1 MMTIGKN
8 SKICVVWKVKPTDY
22 SEEGKNNIITS
33 MASKYS
39 IDKKNII
46 VSPEYIT
53 EGQKKDVLNSENI
66 KSIHDPLFQQEL
78 FKTYLEENKIDGYD
92 FEEIKKIDSQIN
104 SLIDYDSYEK
114 SKSYRIKWVKWDNF
128 LSYGEGNFF
137 DFEKL
142 HGLILLN
149 GIPENESGKSTFAYD
164 LLHFLLFGKTQ
175 TDKASTQKDLF
186 NNYLPEATNVTVE
199 GCIELDG
206 NDYIIKRTLTRPA
219 LSKKAKNRSVSA
231 KVEYYQLNKD
241 GSKEELEDSVNL
253 QEHSSRK
260 TSQVIKEALG
270 NEADFDRIISANSKD
285 LDSLI
290 SMKDTERGRL
300 LSKWIGLSILED
312 KDALAREK
320 WNKEI
325 SKKRLCDIYNTETL
339 NNEIVEL
346 TGLNTEDENNIKK
359 EEDKIA
365 ESKKRISDYEKNRS
379 DLMNARQSV
388 DPSLS
393 KIDITTLQASI
404 DKIIAKGNTTKSAI
418 ASLKQQIETYGEIT
432 VQENEYASLRK
443 ENESIIGTMASLSA
457 EIKSLQS
464 TNKTLA
470 SAEFCPTCGRK
481 FDNVDNSSKIQEN
494 NKQIESKTETG
505 KELRIRKNAIE
516 EQMRKIESD
525 RQRLQEKN
533 KIEIRLS
540 ALNTEITNQRAEY
553 SEKKRIMDNL
563 VKNKEAIENNNKI
576 DAMLYT
582 VNESIRTE
590 EGIMNNATYQIAYL
604 KKDIEN
610 NIQRINEKKSLIVKI
625 EEERKIEKNWKVYLQ
640 MIGKDGIS
648 KMVLRNSLPIINGE
662 LDLLLN
668 DVADFDVEIAINE
681 KNDIE
686 FWLLRD
692 GIKTRLSAASGL
704 ERTEASLAL
713 RVVLGRMSKLSRPP
727 FLLLDEVLGTVGKS
741 SYDNMKKLYDKIA
754 KYYDF
759 ILHIT
764 HLADITDWH
773 DGIVT
778 VQKIN
783 NISSIIQS

>member
-1 MMTIGKN
+1 MKIGEK

-22 SEEGKNNIITS
+22 SEEGKNNIIAAMS
-33 MASKYS
+33 AKYK

-46 VSPEYIT
+46 VNPEYIA
-53 EGQKKDVLNSENI
+53 EGQEKEVLNSENI
-66 KSIHDPLFQQEL
+66 ESIHDSQFQQEL
-78 FKTYLEENKIDGYD
+78 FKKYLKENKIEGYD
-92 FEEIKKIDSQIN
+92 FDEIIKIDSQIN

-114 SKSYRIKWVKWDNF
+114 SKSYKIKWVKWDNF

-175 TDKASTQKDLF
+175 TDKAVTQKDLF
-186 NNYLPEATNVTVE
+186 NNYLPEVTNVTVE

-206 NDYIIKRTLTRPA
+206 DDYIIKRVLTRPA
-219 LSKKAKNRSVSA
+219 LSKKTKSRTVSA
-231 KVEYYQLNKD
+231 KVEYYQLNAD
-241 GSKEELEDSVNL
+241 GAKEELEDAANL
-253 QEHSSRK
+253 QGHSARK
-260 TSQVIKEALG
+260 TSQIIKEALG
-270 NEADFDRIISANSKD
+270 NESDFDRIISANSKD

-312 KDALAREK
+312 KDTLAREK

-325 SKKRLCDIYNTETL
+325 SKKRFCDIYNTETL
-339 NNEIVEL
+339 NNEIIEL
-346 TGLNTEDENNIKK
+346 DRSN
-359 EEDKIA
+359 A
-365 ESKKRISDYEKNRS
+365 DYEKDIKHEEIKITDSTNRIGEYEKRRS
-379 DLMNARQSV
+379 TLMEARQSV
-388 DPSLS
+388 DPALT
-393 KIDITTLQASI
+393 KVDITTLQKSI
-404 DKIIAKGNTTKSAI
+404 DRIIAEGNNSKKAI
-418 ASLKQQIETYGEIT
+418 ASLKEQIESFGDINIR
-432 VQENEYASLRK
+432 ENEYSNLRK
-443 ENESIIGTMASLSA
+443 ENEGIISRMASLTA
-457 EIKSLQS
+457 EIKTLQS

-470 SAEFCPTCGRK
+470 NAEYCPTCGRK
-481 FDNVDNSSKIQEN
+481 FDNVDNSTKIMEN
-494 NKQIESKTETG
+494 NAQIEAKKLAEAQLRERKSTIEG
-505 KELRIRKNAIE
+505 K
-516 EQMRKIESD
+516 MRSIESD
-525 RQRLQEKN
+525 RQRLLEKN
-533 KIEIRLS
+533 RLEVRMS
-540 ALNTEITNQRAEY
+540 ALNAEIANQRAEY
-553 SEKKRIMDNL
+553 TEKKRTMDSL
-563 VKNKEAIENNNKI
+563 LKNKEAIEQNNKI
-576 DAMLYT
+576 DAMLYSI
-582 VNESIRTE
+582 NESIRTE
-590 EGIMNNATYQIAYL
+590 EGIVNNATYQIAYL
-604 KKDIEN
+604 KKDIEGN
-610 NIQRINEKKSLIVKI
+610 VQKINDKKSLILKI

-648 KMVLRNSLPIINGE
+648 KMVLRNSLPIINAE
-662 LDLLLN
+662 LDRLLN
-668 DVADFDVEIAINE
+668 DVADFDVEISIND

-692 GIKTRLSAASGL
+692 NTKTRLSAASGL

-713 RVVLGRMSKLSRPP
+713 RVVLGKMSRLSRPP

-754 KYYDF
+754 ASYDF

-764 HLADITDWH
+764 HLSDITDWH

>member
-1 MMTIGKN
+1 MEIGKK

-22 SEEGKNNIITS
+22 SEEGKKNIIAA
-33 MASKYS
+33 MAAKYG

-46 VSPEYIT
+46 VSPEYLA

-66 KSIHDPLFQQEL
+66 ESIHDPQFQQEL
-78 FKTYLEENKIDGYD
+78 FKRYLEENKIEGYD
-92 FEEIKKIDSQIN
+92 FDEIIKIDSQIN

-114 SKSYRIKWVKWDNF
+114 SKSYKIKWVKWDNF

-175 TDKASTQKDLF
+175 TDKANTQKDLF
-186 NNYLPEATNVTVE
+186 NNYLPEATNVIVE

-219 LSKKAKNRSVSA
+219 LSKKTKNRAVSA
-231 KVEYYQLNKD
+231 KVEYYQLNQD
-241 GSKEELEDSVNL
+241 GSKEELEDTTNL

-260 TSQVIKEALG
+260 TSQIIKEALG

-325 SKKRLCDIYNTETL
+325 SKKRFCDIYNTETL
-339 NNEIVEL
+339 NNEIIEL
-346 TGLNTEDENNIKK
+346 TGVNTEHEK
-359 EEDKIA
+359 EITGE
-365 ESKKRISDYEKNRS
+365 ESKITDSKNRISEYEKNRS
-379 DLMNARQSV
+379 KLMEARQSV
-388 DPSLS
+388 DPSLT
-393 KIDITTLQASI
+393 KIDITTLQKSI
-404 DKIIAKGNTTKSAI
+404 DRIIAEGNNSKNTIATLKS
-418 ASLKQQIETYGEIT
+418 QIESYGEIN
-432 VQENEYASLRK
+432 VKENEYSDLRK
-443 ENESIIGTMASLSA
+443 ENENIISQMASLNT
-457 EIKSLQS
+457 EIKNLQS

-470 SAEFCPTCGRK
+470 NAEYCPTCGRK
-481 FDNVDNSSKIQEN
+481 FDNVDNSGKIKEN
-494 NKQIESKTETG
+494 NEQIEAKVIAG
-505 KELRIRKNAIE
+505 KNLRDRKNTVE
-516 EQMRKIESD
+516 EQMRAIESD

-533 KIEIRLS
+533 RIEIKLS
-540 ALNTEITNQRAEY
+540 ALNAEIANQRAEY
-553 SEKKRIMDNL
+553 TEKKRTMDSL
-563 VKNKEAIENNNKI
+563 IKNKEAIEQNNKI
-576 DAMLYT
+576 DAMLYS

-590 EGIMNNATYQIAYL
+590 EGIVNNATYQIAYL
-604 KKDIEN
+604 KKDIES
-610 NIQRINEKKSLIVKI
+610 NIQKINDKKSLIMKI

-662 LDLLLN
+662 LDRLLD
-668 DVADFDVEIAINE
+668 DVADFDIEISIND

-692 GIKTRLSAASGL
+692 NIKTRLSAASGL

-713 RVVLGRMSKLSRPP
+713 RVVLGKMSRLSRPP

-754 KYYDF
+754 TSYDF

-764 HLADITDWH
+764 HLADIVDWH
-773 DGIVT
+773 DSIVT

-783 NISSIIQS
+783 NISSIVQP

>member
-1 MMTIGKN
+1 MNIGKK

-22 SEEGKNNIITS
+22 SEEGKNNIIAA
-33 MASKYS
+33 MATKYG

-46 VSPEYIT
+46 VTPEYAS
-53 EGQKKDVLNSENI
+53 EGQKKEVLNSENI
-66 KSIHDPLFQQEL
+66 ESIHDPQFQQEL
-78 FKTYLEENKIDGYD
+78 FKKYLDENKIEGYD
-92 FEEIKKIDSQIN
+92 FDEIVKIDSQIN

-114 SKSYRIKWVKWDNF
+114 SKSYKIKWVKWDNF

-175 TDKASTQKDLF
+175 TDKANTQKDLF

-199 GCIELDG
+199 GCMELDG

-219 LSKKAKNRSVSA
+219 LSKKSKNRTVSA
-231 KVEYYQLNKD
+231 KVEYYQLNQD
-241 GSKEELEDSVNL
+241 GSKEELEDSTNL

-260 TSQVIKEALG
+260 TSQIIKEALG

-325 SKKRLCDIYNTETL
+325 SKNRLCDIYNSETL
-339 NNEIVEL
+339 NNEILALEEQ
-346 TGLNTEDENNIKK
+346 NKENEKNVKN
-359 EEDKIA
+359 EESKITDSKSRIA
-365 ESKKRISDYEKNRS
+365 EYEKNRS
-379 DLMNARQSV
+379 NLMEARQSV
-388 DPSLS
+388 DPTLT
-393 KIDITTLQASI
+393 KIDITTLQKSI
-404 DKIIAKGNTTKSAI
+404 DRIIFDGNNSKNTIANLKS
-418 ASLKQQIETYGEIT
+418 QIESYGEINI
-432 VQENEYASLRK
+432 QENEYTNLRK
-443 ENESIIGTMASLSA
+443 ENEHIISQMASLIA

-470 SAEFCPTCGRK
+470 SAEYCPTCGRK
-481 FDNVDNSSKIQEN
+481 FDNIDNSGKIKEN
-494 NKQIESKTETG
+494 NELIEAKTSTG
-505 KELRIRKNAIE
+505 IQLKERKNAIE
-516 EQMRKIESD
+516 EKMKSMESD

-533 KIEIRLS
+533 KLEIKLS
-540 ALNTEITNQRAEY
+540 ALNTEIANQRAEY
-553 SEKKRIMDNL
+553 IEKKRTMDNL
-563 VKNKEAIENNNKI
+563 IKNKEAIEKNNKI
-576 DAMLYT
+576 DAMLYS

-590 EGIMNNATYQIAYL
+590 EGIINNATYQIAYL
-604 KKDIEN
+604 KKDTEN
-610 NIQRINEKKSLIVKI
+610 NIQKINDKKSILIKI
-625 EEERKIEKNWKVYLQ
+625 EAERKIEKNWKVYLQ

-662 LDLLLN
+662 LDRLLN
-668 DVADFDVEIAINE
+668 DVADFDVEITINE

-713 RVVLGRMSKLSRPP
+713 RVVLGKMSRLSRPP

-741 SYDNMKKLYDKIA
+741 SYDNMKKLYDKIV
-754 KYYDF
+754 KEYSF

-778 VQKIN
+778 VQKVN

>member
-1 MMTIGKN
+1 MEIGKK

-22 SEEGKNNIITS
+22 SEEGKNNIIAA
-33 MASKYS
+33 MATKYG

-46 VSPEYIT
+46 VTPEYAS
-53 EGQKKDVLNSENI
+53 EGQKKEVLNSENI
-66 KSIHDPLFQQEL
+66 ESIHDPQFQQEL
-78 FKTYLEENKIDGYD
+78 FKKYLDENKIEGYD
-92 FEEIKKIDSQIN
+92 FDEIVKIDSQIN

-114 SKSYRIKWVKWDNF
+114 SKSYKIKWVKWDNF
-128 LSYGEGNFF
+128 LSYGDGNFF

-175 TDKASTQKDLF
+175 TDKANTQKDLF

-219 LSKKAKNRSVSA
+219 LSKKSKNRTVSA
-231 KVEYYQLNKD
+231 KVEYYQLNQD
-241 GSKEELEDSVNL
+241 GTKEELEDSTNL

-260 TSQVIKEALG
+260 TSQIIKEALG

-325 SKKRLCDIYNTETL
+325 SKNRLCDIYNSETL
-339 NNEIVEL
+339 NNEILALEEQ
-346 TGLNTEDENNIKK
+346 NKENEKSIKN
-359 EEDKIA
+359 EESKITDSKNKIA
-365 ESKKRISDYEKNRS
+365 EYEKNRS
-379 DLMNARQSV
+379 NLMEARQSV
-388 DPSLS
+388 DPTLS
-393 KIDITTLQASI
+393 KIDITTLQKSI
-404 DKIIAKGNTTKSAI
+404 DRIISDGNNSKNTI
-418 ASLKQQIETYGEIT
+418 ASLKNQIKSYGEINI
-432 VQENEYASLRK
+432 QENEYVNLRK
-443 ENESIIGTMASLSA
+443 ENEHIISQMASLTA

-470 SAEFCPTCGRK
+470 NAEYCPTCGRK
-481 FDNVDNSSKIQEN
+481 FDNIDNSGKIKEN
-494 NKQIESKTETG
+494 NELIDAKTIAGKQ
-505 KELRIRKNAIE
+505 LRERKITIE
-516 EQMRKIESD
+516 EKMKSMESD

-533 KIEIRLS
+533 KLEIRLS
-540 ALNTEITNQRAEY
+540 ALNTEIANQRAEY
-553 SEKKRIMDNL
+553 IEKKRTMDNL
-563 VKNKEAIENNNKI
+563 IKNKEAIEKNNKI
-576 DAMLYT
+576 DAMLYS
-582 VNESIRTE
+582 VNESIKTE
-590 EGIMNNATYQIAYL
+590 EGIINNATYQIAYL
-604 KKDIEN
+604 KKDTEN
-610 NIQRINEKKSLIVKI
+610 NIQKINDKKSILIKI
-625 EEERKIEKNWKVYLQ
+625 EAERKIEKNWKVYLQ

-662 LDLLLN
+662 LDRLLN
-668 DVADFDVEIAINE
+668 DVADFDVEITINE

-713 RVVLGRMSKLSRPP
+713 RVVLGKMSRLSRPP

-741 SYDNMKKLYDKIA
+741 SYDNMKKLYDKIV
-754 KYYDF
+754 KEYSF

>member
-1 MMTIGKN
+1 MEIGKK

-22 SEEGKNNIITS
+22 SEEGKNNIIAAMS
-33 MASKYS
+33 AKYG

-46 VSPEYIT
+46 VNPEYIS
-53 EGQKKDVLNSENI
+53 EGQKKEVLNSENI
-66 KSIHDPLFQQEL
+66 ESIHDPQFQQEL
-78 FKTYLEENKIDGYD
+78 FRKYLDENKIEGYD
-92 FEEIKKIDSQIN
+92 FNEIIKIDSQIN

-114 SKSYRIKWVKWDNF
+114 SKSYKIKWVKWDNF

-175 TDKASTQKDLF
+175 TDKANTQKDLF

-206 NDYIIKRTLTRPA
+206 NDYIIKRILTRPA
-219 LSKKAKNRSVSA
+219 LSKKSKNRTVSA
-231 KVEYYQLNKD
+231 KVEYYQLNSD
-241 GSKEELEDSVNL
+241 GSKEELEDSANL

-320 WNKEI
+320 WNKEV
-325 SKKRLCDIYNTETL
+325 SKNRLSDIYNSETL
-339 NNEIVEL
+339 NNEIL
-346 TGLNTEDENNIKK
+346 ALDEQNK
-359 EEDKIA
+359 EDKKGIKHEENKIA
-365 ESKKRISDYEKNRS
+365 DSKNRISKYEKNR
-379 DLMNARQSV
+379 LTLTEARQSV
-388 DPSLS
+388 DPTLS
-393 KIDITTLQASI
+393 KIDITTLQKSI
-404 DKIIAKGNTTKSAI
+404 DRIISDGNNSKNAI
-418 ASLKQQIETYGEIT
+418 ASLKSQIEGYGEIN
-432 VQENEYASLRK
+432 VQENEYAGLRT
-443 ENESIIGTMASLSA
+443 ENENIVSQMASLSA
-457 EIKSLQS
+457 EIKALQS

-470 SAEFCPTCGRK
+470 NAEYCPTCGRK
-481 FDNVDNSSKIQEN
+481 FDNVDNSAKIKEN
-494 NKQIESKTETG
+494 NEQIEAKTAIGTQL
-505 KELRIRKNAIE
+505 KERKNSVDAK
-516 EQMRKIESD
+516 MRSMESD
-525 RQRLQEKN
+525 RLRLQEKN
-533 KIEIRLS
+533 KLEIKLS
-540 ALNTEITNQRAEY
+540 ALNTEIANQRAEY
-553 SEKKRIMDNL
+553 VEKKRTMDNL
-563 VKNKEAIENNNKI
+563 IKNKEAIEKNNKI
-576 DAMLYT
+576 DAMLYS
-582 VNESIRTE
+582 VNESIKTE
-590 EGIMNNATYQIAYL
+590 EGIVNNATYQIAYY
-604 KKDIEN
+604 KKDIES
-610 NIQRINEKKSLIVKI
+610 NIQKINERKSWLAKI
-625 EEERKIEKNWKVYLQ
+625 EEERKIEKNWKVYLE

-662 LDLLLN
+662 LDRLLN
-668 DVADFDVEIAINE
+668 DVADFDVEITIND

-686 FWLLRD
+686 FWLMRD
-692 GIKTRLSAASGL
+692 GVKTRLSAASGL

-713 RVVLGRMSKLSRPP
+713 RVVLGKMSRLSRPP

-754 KYYDF
+754 KEYSF

>member
-1 MMTIGKN
+1 MNIGKK

-22 SEEGKNNIITS
+22 SEEGKNNIIAA
-33 MASKYS
+33 MATKYG

-46 VSPEYIT
+46 VTPEYAS
-53 EGQKKDVLNSENI
+53 EGQKKEVLNSENI
-66 KSIHDPLFQQEL
+66 ESIHDPQFQQEL
-78 FKTYLEENKIDGYD
+78 FKKYLDENKIEGYD
-92 FEEIKKIDSQIN
+92 FDEIVKIDSQIN
-104 SLIDYDSYEK
+104 SLINYDSYEK
-114 SKSYRIKWVKWDNF
+114 SKSYKIKWVKWDNF

-175 TDKASTQKDLF
+175 TDKANTQKDLF

-219 LSKKAKNRSVSA
+219 LSKKLKNRTVSA
-231 KVEYYQLNKD
+231 KVEYYQLNQD
-241 GSKEELEDSVNL
+241 GSKEELEDSTNL

-260 TSQVIKEALG
+260 TSQIIKEALG

-325 SKKRLCDIYNTETL
+325 SKNRLCDIYNSETL
-339 NNEIVEL
+339 NNEILALEEQ
-346 TGLNTEDENNIKK
+346 NKENEKSIKN
-359 EEDKIA
+359 EENKIMD
-365 ESKKRISDYEKNRS
+365 SKSRINEYEKNRS
-379 DLMNARQSV
+379 NLMEARQSV
-388 DPSLS
+388 DPTLT
-393 KIDITTLQASI
+393 KIDITTLQKSI
-404 DKIIAKGNTTKSAI
+404 DRIIFDGNNSKNTIANLKSKIES
-418 ASLKQQIETYGEIT
+418 YGEINI
-432 VQENEYASLRK
+432 QENEYANLRK
-443 ENESIIGTMASLSA
+443 ENEHIISQMASLTA

-470 SAEFCPTCGRK
+470 SAEYCPTCGRK
-481 FDNVDNSSKIQEN
+481 FDNIDNSGKIKEN
-494 NKQIESKTETG
+494 NEQIEAKTFTG
-505 KELRIRKNAIE
+505 KELRERKITIE
-516 EQMRKIESD
+516 EKMKSMESD

-533 KIEIRLS
+533 KLEIRLS
-540 ALNTEITNQRAEY
+540 ALNTEIANQRAEY
-553 SEKKRIMDNL
+553 IEKKRTMDNL
-563 VKNKEAIENNNKI
+563 IKNKEAIEKNNKI
-576 DAMLYT
+576 DAMLYS
-582 VNESIRTE
+582 VNESIKTE
-590 EGIMNNATYQIAYL
+590 ESIINNATYQIAYL
-604 KKDIEN
+604 KKDTEN
-610 NIQRINEKKSLIVKI
+610 NIQKINDKKSIIIKI
-625 EEERKIEKNWKVYLQ
+625 KAERKIEKNWKVYLQ

-662 LDLLLN
+662 LDRLLN
-668 DVADFDVEIAINE
+668 DVADFDVEITINE

-713 RVVLGRMSKLSRPP
+713 RVVLGKMSRLSRPP

-741 SYDNMKKLYDKIA
+741 SYDNMKKLYDKIV
-754 KYYDF
+754 KEYSF

>member
-1 MMTIGKN
+1 
-8 SKICVVWKVKPTDY
+8 
-22 SEEGKNNIITS
+22 
-33 MASKYS
+33 
-39 IDKKNII
+39 
-46 VSPEYIT
+46 
-53 EGQKKDVLNSENI
+53 
-66 KSIHDPLFQQEL
+66 
-78 FKTYLEENKIDGYD
+78 
-92 FEEIKKIDSQIN
+92 
-104 SLIDYDSYEK
+104 
-114 SKSYRIKWVKWDNF
+114 
-128 LSYGEGNFF
+128 
-137 DFEKL
+137 
-142 HGLILLN
+142 
-149 GIPENESGKSTFAYD
+149 
-164 LLHFLLFGKTQ
+164 
-175 TDKASTQKDLF
+175 
-186 NNYLPEATNVTVE
+186 
-199 GCIELDG
+199 
-206 NDYIIKRTLTRPA
+206 
-219 LSKKAKNRSVSA
+219 
-231 KVEYYQLNKD
+231 
-241 GSKEELEDSVNL
+241 
-253 QEHSSRK
+253 
-260 TSQVIKEALG
+260 
-270 NEADFDRIISANSKD
+270 
-285 LDSLI
+285 
-290 SMKDTERGRL
+290 
-300 LSKWIGLSILED
+300 
-312 KDALAREK
+312 
-320 WNKEI
+320 
-325 SKKRLCDIYNTETL
+325 
-339 NNEIVEL
+339 
-346 TGLNTEDENNIKK
+346 
-359 EEDKIA
+359 
-365 ESKKRISDYEKNRS
+365 
-379 DLMNARQSV
+379 
-388 DPSLS
+388 
-393 KIDITTLQASI
+393 
-404 DKIIAKGNTTKSAI
+404 
-418 ASLKQQIETYGEIT
+418 
-432 VQENEYASLRK
+432 
-443 ENESIIGTMASLSA
+443 
-457 EIKSLQS
+457 
-464 TNKTLA
+464 
-470 SAEFCPTCGRK
+470 
-481 FDNVDNSSKIQEN
+481 
-494 NKQIESKTETG
+494 
-505 KELRIRKNAIE
+505 
-516 EQMRKIESD
+516 
-525 RQRLQEKN
+525 
-533 KIEIRLS
+533 
-540 ALNTEITNQRAEY
+540 
-553 SEKKRIMDNL
+553 MDNL

>member
-1 MMTIGKN
+1 MEIGKK

-22 SEEGKNNIITS
+22 SEEGKNSIIAA
-33 MASKYS
+33 MATKYG

-46 VSPEYIT
+46 VTPEYAS
-53 EGQKKDVLNSENI
+53 EGQKKEVLNSENI
-66 KSIHDPLFQQEL
+66 ESIHDPQFQQEL
-78 FKTYLEENKIDGYD
+78 FKKYLDENKIEGYD
-92 FEEIKKIDSQIN
+92 FDEIVKIDSQIN
-104 SLIDYDSYEK
+104 SLINYDSYEK
-114 SKSYRIKWVKWDNF
+114 SKSYKIKWVKWDNF

-175 TDKASTQKDLF
+175 TDKANTQKDLF

-219 LSKKAKNRSVSA
+219 LSKKLKNRTVSA
-231 KVEYYQLNKD
+231 KVEYYQLNQD
-241 GSKEELEDSVNL
+241 GSKEELEDSTNL

-260 TSQVIKEALG
+260 TSQIIKEALG

-325 SKKRLCDIYNTETL
+325 SKNRLCDIYNSETL
-339 NNEIVEL
+339 NNEILALEEQ
-346 TGLNTEDENNIKK
+346 NKENEKNIKN
-359 EEDKIA
+359 EESKITDSKNKIA
-365 ESKKRISDYEKNRS
+365 EYEKNRS
-379 DLMNARQSV
+379 NLMEARQSV
-388 DPSLS
+388 DPTLT
-393 KIDITTLQASI
+393 KIDITTLQKSI
-404 DKIIAKGNTTKSAI
+404 DRIISDGNNSKNTI
-418 ASLKQQIETYGEIT
+418 ANLKNQIESYGEINI
-432 VQENEYASLRK
+432 QESEYVNLRK
-443 ENESIIGTMASLSA
+443 ENEHIISQMASLTA

-470 SAEFCPTCGRK
+470 SAEYCPTCGRK
-481 FDNVDNSSKIQEN
+481 FDNIDNSGKIKEN
-494 NKQIESKTETG
+494 NELIEAKTIAGKQ
-505 KELRIRKNAIE
+505 LRERKITIE
-516 EQMRKIESD
+516 EKMKSMESD

-533 KIEIRLS
+533 KLEIRLS
-540 ALNTEITNQRAEY
+540 ALNTEIANQRAEY
-553 SEKKRIMDNL
+553 IEKKRTMDNL
-563 VKNKEAIENNNKI
+563 IKNKEAIEKNNKI
-576 DAMLYT
+576 DAMLYS
-582 VNESIRTE
+582 VNESIKAE
-590 EGIMNNATYQIAYL
+590 ESIINNATYQIAYL
-604 KKDIEN
+604 KKDTEN
-610 NIQRINEKKSLIVKI
+610 NIQKINDKKSIIIKI
-625 EEERKIEKNWKVYLQ
+625 EAERKIEKNWKVYLQ

-662 LDLLLN
+662 LDRLLN
-668 DVADFDVEIAINE
+668 DVADFDVEITINE

-713 RVVLGRMSKLSRPP
+713 RVVLGKMSRLSRPP

-741 SYDNMKKLYDKIA
+741 SYDNMKKLYDKIV
-754 KYYDF
+754 KEYSF